1 MTTPVVKENRKSIDV
16 RFKVV
21 VRYASGETATVD
33 HEVRTYP
40 TIDDILFV
48 YNGRVE
54 AAIEM
59 AKLHIQKKLIN
70 FVRFA

>member
-1 MTTPVVKENRKSIDV
+1 MTPPVIKDNRKSIDV
-16 RFKVV
+16 KLKVV

-48 YNGRVE
+48 YNGRIE
-54 AAIEM
+54 AAVEI
-59 AKLHIQKKLIN
+59 AKSHTIKKLIN